1 MKSDLRTIPGVGP
14 NMEEHLL
21 RLGVSS
27 VASLRG
33 QDPEE
38 LYERDCVLHGGVL
51 DPLRALRLPLRRLL
65 RGNRLSRTG
74 ENAAG
79 GTGRIRCSR
88 WKSDTSFT
96 AGSPSTRART
106 C

>member
-51 DPLRALRLPLRRLL
+51 DRCVLYVYLSLIHISEPTRR
-65 RGNRLSRTG
+65 S
-74 ENAAG
+74 
-79 GTGRIRCSR
+79 
-88 WKSDTSFT
+88 
-96 AGSPSTRART
+96 
-106 C
+106 

>member
-1 MKSDLRTIPGVGP
+1 MKSDLRTIPGVGS

-38 LYERDCVLHGGVL
+38 LYERDCVLHGL
-51 DPLRALRLPLRRLL
+51 SLIHISEPTRR
-65 RGNRLSRTG
+65 S
-74 ENAAG
+74 
-79 GTGRIRCSR
+79 
-88 WKSDTSFT
+88 
-96 AGSPSTRART
+96 
-106 C
+106 